1 MIAVPLVAC
10 GWLGHDEPAGPE
22 DPAEVLKPSERVGG
36 VVQDPVGEDI
46 VEHLGAEATLEQV
59 HLDEVSVGE
68 PLAPLERVSL
78 DSEL

>member
-1 MIAVPLVAC
+1 M
-10 GWLGHDEPAGPE
+10 
-22 DPAEVLKPSERVGG
+22 KPSERVGG

-78 DSEL
+78 DSES